1 MANFEYNYN
10 QNDYEIIKLAETDGS
25 LTVDG
30 AYLRL
35 SILDNDGNLFQNSN
49 GNSIFFATLS
59 ESDLEIQRP
68 SSVAN
73 LENLLLNKD
82 TSDFIIYQNND
93 NSIYIKPNEILNSN
107 DIPQGTYTL
116 KLDFLKQYQPKNDQ
130 GLLDNF
136 IVKEVSTSRLEIR
149 LKLLNN
155 NITQIGLDNLNTNGE
170 NWLSDF
176 KTSLGDVDNAET
188 L

>member
-93 NSIYIKPNEILNSN
+93 NSIYIKPN
-107 DIPQGTYTL
+107 
-116 KLDFLKQYQPKNDQ
+116 
-130 GLLDNF
+130 
-136 IVKEVSTSRLEIR
+136 
-149 LKLLNN
+149 
-155 NITQIGLDNLNTNGE
+155 
-170 NWLSDF
+170 
-176 KTSLGDVDNAET
+176 
-188 L
+188 